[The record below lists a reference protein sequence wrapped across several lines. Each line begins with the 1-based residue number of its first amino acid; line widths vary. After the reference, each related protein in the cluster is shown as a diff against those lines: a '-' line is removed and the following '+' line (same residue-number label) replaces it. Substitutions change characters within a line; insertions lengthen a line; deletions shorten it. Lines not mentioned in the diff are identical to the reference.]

1 MARANLAVTKMTR
14 AGVTLA
20 GALTPA
26 VVDGHK
32 FSYSAK
38 RQLRIKN
45 TSTGPR
51 TVTAAIPG
59 EVEGQPL
66 GDVPYVLAAGADV
79 LVPPFTPIYRQGD
92 DTVWINYDD
101 PAGVEVAVYELPA

>member
-1 MARANLAVTKMTR
+1 MARENLAVTKMTR
-14 AGVTLA
+14 TGVNLVGTLTA
-20 GALTPA
+20 A
-26 VVDGHK
+26 VEDGHK
-32 FSYSAK
+32 FGYSAR

-66 GDVPYVLAAGADV
+66 GDVPYALAAGADV

-92 DTVWINYDD
+92 DTVWISYDD
-101 PAGVEVAVYELPA
+101 PAGVQVAVYELPV